1 MTREEFIFQLSNELK
16 KYKVKDI
23 DEIIMDFEAH
33 FSFKLEEGKMEE
45 EVARKMGNPS
55 DIAKDYLNQGKTNKE
70 KGKSVVKLGLISIDF
85 FVYLMFFIMWLS
97 VIVLGAFAITVL
109 TLGVLLITT
118 ANIAGLIPSMPYLS
132 SFIMGI
138 SSLALATVSVIGTI
152 YLALYV
158 IQWQKA
164 YLRWRKNI
172 LNNNIYPS
180 LSKHPKLSKRTTSL
194 LKLINMFGMILFVA
208 TFTIGYLVSALLAKS
223 FEFWHVWEWFV

>member
-1 MTREEFIFQLSNELK
+1 MTREEFMFQLSNELK

-23 DEIIMDFEAH
+23 DEIIMDFEDH
-33 FSFKLEEGKMEE
+33 FSFKLEEGKTEE

-70 KGKSVVKLGLISIDF
+70 KGKPVVKLGLIIIDF

-132 SFIMGI
+132 SLIMGI

-158 IQWQKA
+158 IQWQRA

-180 LSKHPKLSKRTTSL
+180 LSKHPKLSKKTASL
-194 LKLINMFGMILFVA
+194 LKLVNMFGMILFVA
-208 TFTIGYLVSALLAKS
+208 TFTIGYVVSALLAKS